1 MGAVSSPLP
10 NGSSPYG
17 SDPGR
22 SNPGGPSSDASTSV
36 RLTDVTV
43 GYRSG
48 RRWPFAGSDT
58 VVVSGIT
65 SVARAGELTAVLGPN
80 GAGKSTLLRSLIG
93 LQPVLSGQVSIGGVD
108 LLTLSLGERARV
120 AAVVLTDRVDAGLLT
135 GREVVELGR
144 HPYQGFARRMSAREH
159 ALVQR
164 SLDQLH
170 AASLADQRLMEM
182 SDGQRQ
188 RILLARAL
196 AQEPKLLILD
206 EPTAFLDVG
215 ARVDLMALLKTIAA
229 TRRITVLVST
239 HEVELALRTSDAVWL
254 IDGARLVAGTPD
266 GLIAAGAIGDVFETE
281 STHFDAASR
290 TFLLRPKP

>member
-1 MGAVSSPLP
+1 MVDSRTIPDSFDHGA
-10 NGSSPYG
+10 
-17 SDPGR
+17 
-22 SNPGGPSSDASTSV
+22 SNPGWSNSV
-36 RLTDVTV
+36 RLTDVSV

-48 RRWPFAGSDT
+48 RRWPFSGSDT
-58 VVVSGIT
+58 QIVTGIT
-65 SVARAGELTAVLGPN
+65 TEARAGRLTAVLGPN

-93 LQPVLSGQVSIGGVD
+93 LQPVLTGEVRIGGAD
-108 LLTLSLGERARV
+108 LLTLSLADRARL

-144 HPYQGFARRMSAREH
+144 QPYQGFARRMSKREH
-159 ALVQR
+159 DLVQR

-170 AASLADQRLMEM
+170 AGSLADQRLMEM

-215 ARVDLMALLKTIAA
+215 ARVDLMALLKVIAA
-229 TRRITVLVST
+229 SRQITVLVST
-239 HEVELALRTSDAVWL
+239 HEVELALRMSDLVWL
-254 IDGARLVAGTPD
+254 INGARLVTGTPD
-266 GLIAAGAIGDVFETE
+266 GLIKDGSIGAVFETDA
-281 STHFDAASR
+281 TYFDPGSR
-290 TFLLRPKP
+290 TFQLRSNR